1 MLQVPQR
8 ENKGN
13 IEENK
18 QQQKISKNEE
28 PQI

>member
-18 QQQKISKNEE
+18 QQKISKNQE